1 MAKRALSW
9 KRAGAI
15 GWRDLKSAPGKFGFV
30 VLSVAVGVAALV
42 GVRGFSESFR
52 KTLSTEARSLM
63 AGDLSARI
71 FHEPTPEDKG
81 KISAIIQKDGA
92 GIRSTWVT
100 ETISMASVP
109 PDPVPLLVSLKA
121 VDPAE
126 YPYYGTAELEPAISL
141 QQALDG
147 DSAVVAEEFLIR
159 LNAQVGQ
166 TLRLG
171 GRSFR
176 IAAVLKQEPDRMT
189 AGAGMGPRVMI
200 SQAALELTGLVAPG
214 SRASQRLLMKV
225 PEKGSSGLK
234 AVAAVDPV
242 TMRKQ
247 LEDALP
253 DAQVMD
259 FREGN
264 PALSTGL
271 DNSTAILSLICLVA
285 MVLGAIG
292 VAMAMH
298 AHLEQR
304 MDMLAILK
312 AVGAGSGDLLRIFL
326 LQTLGLGLAGGL
338 LGVSAGVGVMAALP
352 AVFGNLLPV
361 HATLEFPW
369 KSVAAGLGT
378 GLLTTLLFCLP
389 PLLDVRGVRPV
400 LVLRRLVEQGSVI
413 DVEDYIER
421 SMVIYIARRVLP
433 RFAWR
438 LLARILATVEAWL
451 VRWWARRLQLGISV
465 VVVAALGGIAWA
477 LSDSAKVGTWFALLF
492 TAALVVLL
500 VMAAVAL
507 RTLRFLLNR
516 VRLRLPSFLRHGLAN
531 LYRPGNQSAAVLAAL
546 GTGVM
551 LILAVYLMQAALLR
565 DLRETASPKLPN
577 VFLID
582 VTTDEVAGVKDF
594 FAHQAGVSQALD
606 LMPVVTG
613 RFVSLN
619 GKPLDQLKDQHFPRR
634 MLENAELSWADAP
647 PDGDK
652 VTQGKWW
659 TNQTA
664 AELAVG
670 AGVAERLHLG
680 VGSAVELETG
690 GVARALKVTAIY
702 RADGQHVASRVSFVL
717 PSGQLKNQA
726 ATWYGGAHIDP
737 KQVAAMERALFQAY
751 PTITVINL
759 ADVLERIESV
769 VNQITFVVRF
779 LAGFS
784 IFAGLMIL
792 ASSIASTRF
801 RRMREAVVLKTLGA
815 TRMRIVRTF
824 SVEFSVLGL
833 LAGSVGVV
841 FANILTRVLLRKLEV
856 GFHIEWSAT
865 LIALVGTAVLATATG
880 WIASYR
886 ILGLRPLEVL
896 REE

>member
-15 GWRDLKSAPGKFGFV
+15 GWRDLRSAPGKFAFV

-42 GVRGFSESFR
+42 GVRGFSDSFR
-52 KTLSTEARSLM
+52 RTLSTEARSLM
-63 AGDLSARI
+63 AGDLSARL
-71 FHEPTPEDKG
+71 FHEPTAEEKG
-81 KISAIIQKDGA
+81 RIAAIAQPG
-92 GIRSTWVT
+92 GIRTTWVT
-100 ETISMASVP
+100 ETVSMASVSS
-109 PDPVPLLVSLKA
+109 DPVPLLVSLKA

-126 YPYYGTAELEPAISL
+126 YPFYGTAELEPAMSL
-141 QQALDG
+141 KQALDG

-159 LNAQVGQ
+159 LNARVGQ

-171 GRSFR
+171 GSVFR
-176 IAAVLKQEPDRMT
+176 IAAVLKQEPDRLT
-189 AGAGMGPRVMI
+189 GGSGLGPRVMI
-200 SQAALELTGLVAPG
+200 SQAALGRTGLLAPG
-214 SRASQRLLMKV
+214 SRASQRLLLALPAKADLAALRKKV
-225 PEKGSSGLK
+225 E
-234 AVAAVDPV
+234 
-242 TMRKQ
+242 T
-247 LEDALP
+247 ALP

-264 PALSTGL
+264 PGLNKGL
-271 DNSTAILSLICLVA
+271 DNATAILSLICLVA

-312 AVGAGSGDLLRIFL
+312 AVGASSGDLLRIFL
-326 LQTLGLGLAGGL
+326 LQTLGLGLVGGL
-338 LGVSAGVGVMAALP
+338 LGVAAGVGVMAALP

-361 HATLEFPW
+361 HATLQVPW
-369 KSVAAGLGT
+369 QSIAAGLGT

-400 LVLRRLVEQGSVI
+400 LVLRRLVEQGPDGI
-413 DVEDYIER
+413 GGW
-421 SMVIYIARRVLP
+421 
-433 RFAWR
+433 FA
-438 LLARILATVEAWL
+438 
-451 VRWWARRLQLGISV
+451 RWWARRLQLGVSV
-465 VVVAALGGIAWA
+465 VVIAALGGIAWA
-477 LSDSAKVGTWFALLF
+477 LSDSAKVGAWFAGLF
-492 TAALVVLL
+492 VAALVVLL
-500 VMAAVAL
+500 LLAAVAL
-507 RTLRFLLNR
+507 RALRFLLNR
-516 VRLRLPSFLRHGLAN
+516 ARLRLPSFLRHGLSN

-551 LILAVYLMQAALLR
+551 LILTVYLMQAALLH

-577 VFLID
+577 IFLID
-582 VTTDEVAGVKDF
+582 VTTDEVAGVKEF
-594 FAHQAGVSQALD
+594 FARQPGMSQALN
-606 LMPVVTG
+606 LIPVVTG

-619 GKPLDQLKDQHFPRR
+619 GKPLEQLKEQHFPKR
-634 MLENAELSWADAP
+634 MLENAELSWADTVQA
-647 PDGDK
+647 GDK

-659 TNQTA
+659 TDTGA
-664 AELAVG
+664 AELAVNE
-670 AGVAERLHLG
+670 GVAQRLHLN
-680 VGSAVELETG
+680 VGSTVELEVG
-690 GVARALKVTAIY
+690 GAVRKLKVAAVY
-702 RADGQHVASRVSFVL
+702 RADGQHLGARVNFIL
-717 PSGQLKNQA
+717 PSGQLKDEP

-737 KQVAAMERALFQAY
+737 KQVAAMERALFAAY
-751 PTITVINL
+751 PTVTVINL
-759 ADVLERIESV
+759 ADVLARIESV
-769 VNQITFVVRF
+769 VDQITFVVRF

-784 IFAGLMIL
+784 ILAGLMIL

-801 RRMREAVVLKTLGA
+801 RRMQEAVVLKTLGA

-841 FANILTRVLLRKLEV
+841 FANLLTRVLFHLFKLEV
-856 GFHIEWSAT
+856 AFQVSWTAT
-865 LIALVGTAVLATATG
+865 LIALAGTAVLATATG

>member
-52 KTLSTEARSLM
+52 RTLSTEARSLM

-71 FHEPTPEDKG
+71 FRQPTADEERKVA
-81 KISAIIQKDGA
+81 AIEQQ
-92 GIRSTWVT
+92 GIRGTWVT
-100 ETISMASVP
+100 ETISMASAP

-126 YPYYGTAELEPAISL
+126 YPYYGKAELEPDISL

-176 IAAVLKQEPDRMT
+176 IAAVLRQEPDRI
-189 AGAGMGPRVMI
+189 AGGAGLGPRVMI
-200 SQAALELTGLVAPG
+200 SQEALKRTGLLAPG
-214 SRASQRLLMKV
+214 SRASERLLVKL
-225 PEKGSSGLK
+225 PEKTRAGAS
-234 AVAAVDPV
+234 AAADAAAV
-242 TMRKQ
+242 RKQ
-247 LEDALP
+247 LEAALP

-264 PALSTGL
+264 PALTQGL

-312 AVGAGSGDLLRIFL
+312 AMGAGSADLLRIFL
-326 LQTLGLGLAGGL
+326 LQTLGLGLAGGV
-338 LGVSAGVGVMAALP
+338 LGVAAGVGVMEALP
-352 AVFGNLLPV
+352 AFFGKLLPF

-369 KSVAAGLGT
+369 RSAAAGLGT

-400 LVLRRLVEQGSVI
+400 LVLRRLVEQGPETI
-413 DVEDYIER
+413 GGW
-421 SMVIYIARRVLP
+421 
-433 RFAWR
+433 FA
-438 LLARILATVEAWL
+438 
-451 VRWWARRLQLGISV
+451 RWWARRLQLGISV
-465 VVVAALGGIAWA
+465 VVVLALGGIAWA
-477 LSDSAKVGTWFALLF
+477 LSDSAKVGGWFALLF
-492 TAALVVLL
+492 TIALVVLL
-500 VMAAVAL
+500 VLAWVAL
-507 RTLRFLLNR
+507 RTLRFVLNR
-516 VRLRLPSFLRHGLAN
+516 VRLRLPSSLRHGLAN

-577 VFLID
+577 IFLVD

-594 FAHQAGVSQALD
+594 FQHQPGVSQALD
-606 LMPVVTG
+606 LLPAVRG

-619 GKPLDQLKDQHFPRR
+619 GKTLDQLKEQHFPRR
-634 MLENAELSWADAP
+634 MLEQAELSWADAP
-647 PDGDK
+647 PTGDK

-659 TNQTA
+659 TNAGA

-670 AGVAERLHLG
+670 EGVAQRVHLG
-680 VGSAVELETG
+680 VGSAVQLEVG
-690 GVARALKVTAIY
+690 GTVRTLKVAAIF
-702 RADGQHVASRVSFVL
+702 RADGQHLGGRVMFVL
-717 PSGQLKNQA
+717 PSGQLKDQP
-726 ATWYGGAHIDP
+726 ATWYGGAHIDL
-737 KQVAAMERALFQAY
+737 KQVAAMERALFAAY
-751 PTITVINL
+751 PTVTVINL

-769 VNQITFVVRF
+769 VDQITFVVRF

-784 IFAGLMIL
+784 IFAGLTIL

-841 FANILTRVLLRKLEV
+841 FANLLTRVLLSNLEV
-856 GFHIEWSAT
+856 GFHIEWGAT

>member
-9 KRAGAI
+9 KRAAAI
-15 GWRDLKSAPGKFGFV
+15 GWRDLRSAPGKFGFV

-42 GVRGFSESFR
+42 GVRGFSDSFR
-52 KTLSTEARSLM
+52 RTLSTEARSLM
-63 AGDLSARI
+63 AGDLSARL
-71 FHEPTPEDKG
+71 FHEP
-81 KISAIIQKDGA
+81 SAEEASQIATLAKPA
-92 GIRSTWVT
+92 GIRTTWVT
-100 ETISMASVP
+100 ETVSMASVP
-109 PDPVPLLVSLKA
+109 PDPVPMLVSLKA
-121 VDPAE
+121 VDPGE
-126 YPYYGTAELEPAISL
+126 YPYYGNAVLEPAMSL

-159 LNAQVGQ
+159 LNAKVGQ
-166 TLRLG
+166 KLRLG
-171 GRSFR
+171 GREFR
-176 IAAVLKQEPDRMT
+176 IAAVLMQEPDRIT
-189 AGAGMGPRVMI
+189 AGTGLGPRVLI
-200 SQAALELTGLVAPG
+200 SQAALARTGLIAPG
-214 SRASQRLLMKV
+214 TRASQRLLMKL
-225 PEKGSSGLK
+225 PEQGKPQADL
-234 AVAAVDPV
+234 AAL
-242 TMRKQ
+242 RKQ
-247 LEDALP
+247 VEATLP

-264 PALSTGL
+264 PALTQGL
-271 DNSTAILSLICLVA
+271 DNATAILSLICLVA

-326 LQTLGLGLAGGL
+326 LQTLALGLAGGL
-338 LGVSAGVGVMAALP
+338 VGIAAGVGVMAALP

-361 HATLEFPW
+361 HARLDFPW
-369 KSVAAGLGT
+369 ASVAAGLGT

-389 PLLDVRGVRPV
+389 PLLDVRAVRPV
-400 LVLRRLVEQGSVI
+400 LVLRRLVEQGP
-413 DVEDYIER
+413 EG
-421 SMVIYIARRVLP
+421 
-433 RFAWR
+433 FGG
-438 LLARILATVEAWL
+438 WL
-451 VRWWARRLQLGISV
+451 VRWWARRLQLGISAIV
-465 VVVAALGGIAWA
+465 VLALGAIAWA
-477 LSDSAKVGTWFALLF
+477 LSDSAKVGTWFAVLF
-492 TAALVVLL
+492 TIALIVLL
-500 VMAAVAL
+500 VLAAVAL
-507 RTLRFLLNR
+507 WTLRFLLNR

-531 LYRPGNQSAAVLAAL
+531 LYRPGNQSAAVLASL

-551 LILAVYLMQAALLR
+551 LILAVYLMQSALLR
-565 DLRETASPKLPN
+565 DLRETASPNLPN
-577 VFLID
+577 IFLID
-582 VTTDEVAGVKDF
+582 ITTDEVAGIKEF
-594 FAHQAGVSQALD
+594 FAHQPGVSQASGQALD
-606 LMPVVTG
+606 LLPVVTG

-619 GKPLDQLKDQHFPRR
+619 GKTVEQLKGEHYPRR
-634 MLENAELSWADAP
+634 LLENAELSWADSP
-647 PDGDK
+647 PAGDK

-659 TNQTA
+659 SDAGA
-664 AELAVG
+664 AELAVSE
-670 AGVAERLHLG
+670 GVAQRLHLG
-680 VGSAVELETG
+680 LDSSVELDVGER
-690 GVARALKVTAIY
+690 VRALKVATIF
-702 RADGQHVASRVSFVL
+702 RADGQHPAARVQFVL
-717 PSGQLKNQA
+717 PSGQLKDQP

-737 KQVAAMERALFQAY
+737 KQVASMERALFAAY
-751 PTITVINL
+751 PTVTVINI

-769 VNQITFVVRF
+769 VDQITFVVRF

-833 LAGSVGVV
+833 LAGSVGVI
-841 FANILTRVLLRKLEV
+841 FANLLTRVLSNVVLKLDIA
-856 GFHIEWSAT
+856 FHVDWTAT
-865 LIALVGTAVLATATG
+865 LIALFGTAILATATG

>member
-42 GVRGFSESFR
+42 GVRGFSDSFR
-52 KTLSTEARSLM
+52 HTLSTEARSLL

-71 FHEPTPEDKG
+71 FQEPAPEEKA
-81 KISAIIQKDGA
+81 KIAAIMQGTA
-92 GIRSTWVT
+92 GMRSTWTT

-121 VDPAE
+121 ADPAE
-126 YPYYGTAELEPAISL
+126 YPYYGTAELEPAMTL
-141 QQALDG
+141 QQALQG
-147 DSAVVAEEFLIR
+147 DSAVVADEFLIR

-171 GRSFR
+171 GRNFR
-176 IAAVLKQEPDRMT
+176 IAAVLKQEPDRIS

-200 SQAALELTGLVAPG
+200 SMAALERTGLLAPG
-214 SRASQRLLMKV
+214 SRASRKLLVKMHDQLSTAT
-225 PEKGSSGLK
+225 E
-234 AVAAVDPV
+234 AAAL
-242 TMRKQ
+242 RKQ

-259 FREGN
+259 YREGN
-264 PALSTGL
+264 PALSQGL
-271 DNSTAILSLICLVA
+271 DHATAILSLICLVA

-312 AVGAGSGDLLRIFL
+312 AVGAGSADLLRIFL
-326 LQTLGLGLAGGL
+326 LQTLGLGLAGGV
-338 LGVSAGVGVMAALP
+338 LGVAAGVGVMAAMP
-352 AVFGNLLPV
+352 AVFGTLLPV
-361 HATLEFPW
+361 HAVLAFPW
-369 KSVAAGLGT
+369 QSGLAGLGT

-389 PLLDVRGVRPV
+389 PLLDVRAVRPV
-400 LVLRRLVEQGSVI
+400 LVLRRLVEQGPEGI
-413 DVEDYIER
+413 GG
-421 SMVIYIARRVLP
+421 
-433 RFAWR
+433 W
-438 LLARILATVEAWL
+438 LA
-451 VRWWARRLQLGISV
+451 RWWARRLQLGISIV
-465 VVVAALGGIAWA
+465 VVLALGGIAWA

-492 TAALVVLL
+492 TLALVVLL
-500 VMAAVAL
+500 LLAAVSL

-516 VRLRLPSFLRHGLAN
+516 VRLRLPSSLRHGLSN
-531 LYRPGNQSAAVLAAL
+531 LYRPGNQSAAVLASL

-551 LILAVYLMQAALLR
+551 LILAVYLMQSALLR
-565 DLRETASPKLPN
+565 DLIETASPKLPN
-577 VFLID
+577 IFLVD
-582 VTTDEVAGVKDF
+582 VTNDEVAGVREF
-594 FAHQAGVSQALD
+594 FQHQAGMSQALD
-606 LMPVVTG
+606 LMPMVTG
-613 RFVSLN
+613 RFLKIN
-619 GKPLDQLKDQHFPRR
+619 GQTVEQMKGQHFPRR
-634 MLENAELSWADAP
+634 MLENAELTWADAP
-647 PDGDK
+647 PAGDK
-652 VTQGKWW
+652 VTQGAWW
-659 TNQTA
+659 TSGSE
-664 AELAVG
+664 AELALSQ
-670 AGVAERLHLG
+670 GVADRLHIG
-680 VGSAVELETG
+680 VGSVVELETG
-690 GVARALKVTAIY
+690 GTVRTLRVAAVY
-702 RADGQHVASRVSFVL
+702 RADGQHLGARASFVL
-717 PSGQLKNQA
+717 PSGQIKDQS
-726 ATWYGGAHIDP
+726 ATWYGGAHMDP
-737 KQVAAMERALFQAY
+737 KQVASMERSLFAAY

-759 ADVLERIESV
+759 ADVLQRIESV

-841 FANILTRVLLRKLEV
+841 FANLLTRVLLHKLDV
-856 GFHIEWSAT
+856 AFQIEWFAT
-865 LIALVGTAVLATATG
+865 LIALVGTAALATATG